1 MYFSRWSLVLISF
14 QYCQKTLMD
23 TDILLF
29 CLYHP
34 DTLLTHCPHYAKNV
48 HMICNLNLLQDSIQG
63 NKCTRTTH
71 TSTVNITKCDSI
83 RSYPYSRDHIAPWE
97 DTFFIISQA
106 FKWKCIWF
114 IFCKNVK
121 RIYPSL
127 QPPRTSKHT
136 NINNHSGNSIINPL
150 AYHYFIYTIPSITGL

>member
-1 MYFSRWSLVLISF
+1 MYFSRRSLVLISF
-14 QYCQKTLMD
+14 QYRQKTLMD

-34 DTLLTHCPHYAKNV
+34 DTLFTHCPYYAKNV

-63 NKCTRTTH
+63 NKCTGTTH
-71 TSTVNITKCDSI
+71 TSTVNIIKCDSTQ
-83 RSYPYSRDHIAPWE
+83 SYLHSSNNTAPWD
-97 DTFFIISQA
+97 DTFCTISQT

-121 RIYPSL
+121 SIYPW
-127 QPPRTSKHT
+127 QPPRTSKHI
-136 NINNHSGNSIINPL
+136 NIIHHCGNSIINLL
-150 AYHYFIYTIPSITGL
+150 AYHYYIYNTFNYWLMG